1 MKNMN
6 SGDIEI
12 LKIML
17 LKLMSACLEDDSD
30 NCTLT
35 MSNERYDIVANITF
49 AIRGKES
56 EEDE

>member
-1 MKNMN
+1 MN
-6 SGDIEI
+6 NSDIEI
-12 LKIML
+12 LKILL
-17 LKLMSACLEDDSD
+17 LKLMGACLEDDTD

-35 MSNERYDIVANITF
+35 MSNERYDIVADITF

>member
-1 MKNMN
+1 MN

-17 LKLMSACLEDDSD
+17 LKLMGVCIEDDID

-35 MSNERYDIVANITF
+35 MSTERYDIVADITF
-49 AIRGKES
+49 SIRGKES
-56 EEDE
+56 E

>member
-1 MKNMN
+1 MN
-6 SGDIEI
+6 NSDIEI

-17 LKLMSACLEDDSD
+17 LKLMSVCLEDDSD